1 MCVTITGSC
10 EIDTQKELTGRTVGD
25 VKSRYVKENQ
35 VERGPLLLD
44 RCHRVVSRDLLHL
57 KDGKKPAFVDNLDT
71 FLESD

>member
-25 VKSRYVKENQ
+25 VKSRYLEENR
-35 VERGPLLLD
+35 VVCGPLLLD
-44 RCHRVVSRDLLHL
+44 RCHRVVSRDVLHL

-71 FLESD
+71 FLESN